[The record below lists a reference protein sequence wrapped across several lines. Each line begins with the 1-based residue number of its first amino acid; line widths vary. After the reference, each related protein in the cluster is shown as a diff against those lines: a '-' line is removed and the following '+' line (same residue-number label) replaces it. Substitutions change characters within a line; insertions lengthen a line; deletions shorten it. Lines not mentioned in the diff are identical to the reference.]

1 MSEIKSQ
8 PWVTITLA
16 GVHQLLM
23 YSIHRNKLLAVKQTK
38 LVLGDFD
45 LDRNHNGYSSSFLR
59 VKRRGLEPI
68 VGARKIVNR

>member
-1 MSEIKSQ
+1 
-8 PWVTITLA
+8 
-16 GVHQLLM
+16 M

-45 LDRNHNGYSSSFLR
+45 LDRDHNGYSSSFLR